1 MNRSLVAFTLF
12 LLLFSMSANALQVDA
27 PSTIVVQESQKDIP
41 LTIRND
47 TEAEQEYS
55 VQFYAPFDAI
65 VSPSFGRLGSGKST
79 ISSLSIPR
87 QEDLEG
93 SSYEASLEVRL
104 GEEKAFRRLRVIFKE
119 SGKGEELGSTTG
131 ADSGL
136 VSLAGFYAFAG
147 IFTPENLLNVFLVFV
162 AAILL
167 IAFIARFVKRLEGS
181 K

>member
-1 MNRSLVAFTLF
+1 MRKSLLGLALI
-12 LLLFSMSANALQVDA
+12 LLLFSVGAHALYLNVA
-27 PSTIVVQESQKDIP
+27 STIVVQDSQKDVP
-41 LTIRND
+41 LTIGND
-47 TEAEQEYS
+47 TEAEQDYS

-93 SSYEASLEVRL
+93 SSYEATLEVRL
-104 GEEKAFRRLRVIFKE
+104 GQEKAFRRLRVIFKE
-119 SGKGEELGSTTG
+119 AGKEPGSATG

-136 VSLAGFYAFAG
+136 ISLAGFYAIAG
-147 IFTPENLLNVFLVFV
+147 VFTPENLLNVFLVFV

>member
-1 MNRSLVAFTLF
+1 MNISLVAFTLF
-12 LLLFSMSANALQVDA
+12 LLLFSVSANALQVDA
-27 PSTIVVQESQKDIP
+27 PSTIVVQESQKDVR

-47 TEAEQEYS
+47 TESEQEYS

-65 VSPSFGRLGSGKST
+65 VSPSFGRLDSGKST

-87 QEDLEG
+87 QEELEG
-93 SSYEASLEVRL
+93 SSYEASLEVQL
-104 GEEKAFRRLRVIFKE
+104 GEEKSFRRLRVIFKE
-119 SGKGEELGSTTG
+119 SGKGEELGTAE

-136 VSLAGFYAFAG
+136 VSLAGFYSIAG